1 MRKLSQRD
9 YGDGQAGNAHS
20 ERDDV
25 QQLPFDDGVGAG
37 DAGGPCRGDGDMR
50 ELP

>member
-1 MRKLSQRD
+1 MRELSQRD
-9 YGDGQAGNAHS
+9 GGGRQAGRAYC

-25 QQLPFDDGVGAG
+25 QQLSFDDGVGAG

-50 ELP
+50 KLS